1 MGIIPRHS
9 SPSSGNYAL
18 RAPSEDPN
26 QVVARA
32 ADAAQAGQ
40 EVTATF
46 ANYYPPDTAP
56 SVSAATSDAELL
68 NRMMSQTWGRRWRV
82 SQPAAT
88 PQPDNVTAATEQ
100 RPMLEVDSTE
110 ATAADDFMNQSYSDF
125 ILEDRELKVTAG
137 TTGTAVTVSP
147 EGFTVVVADTL
158 VLLDQNDTQWR
169 ITVDTD
175 GVIAAQRR

>member
-1 MGIIPRHS
+1 
-9 SPSSGNYAL
+9 
-18 RAPSEDPN
+18 
-26 QVVARA
+26 
-32 ADAAQAGQ
+32 
-40 EVTATF
+40 
-46 ANYYPPDTAP
+46 
-56 SVSAATSDAELL
+56 
-68 NRMMSQTWGRRWRV
+68 
-82 SQPAAT
+82 
-88 PQPDNVTAATEQ
+88 
-100 RPMLEVDSTE
+100 MLEVDSTE